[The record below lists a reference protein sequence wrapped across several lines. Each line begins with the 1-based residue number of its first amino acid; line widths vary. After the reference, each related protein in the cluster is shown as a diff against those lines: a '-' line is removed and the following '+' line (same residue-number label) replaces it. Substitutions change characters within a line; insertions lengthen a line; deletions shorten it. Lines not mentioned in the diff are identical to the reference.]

1 MRFYVPEWDDAVDSN
16 YDFRHDELSTLDRQE
31 RNLDYIWDIFER
43 DTTPIDGVLI
53 SREQVEETIRKADRL
68 AEYGVYD
75 DPVLSV
81 PEWLPTISD
90 CGAWGYKS
98 LPFPPYGNAEMLDFY
113 ETLEVTVGVTIDHLV
128 LGSGKDK
135 GRLYLD
141 ERAFNTDF
149 KKSDIPDALTD
160 VADLMIDEWPD
171 EWPTYVEDYEP
182 SIYTQSKGDVESF
195 VPEDFQGDIDAVL
208 ARLTQDPRAVY
219 REDDAAFRYELTLR
233 NAQEMYDLYHKG
245 SYPFRLMVAIQGW
258 DPKTYIEAA
267 EEVLNIGYDYLGI
280 GGVAG
285 SPIHDVRQ
293 IVKGVGKTV
302 KEFERENNTRI
313 DSHVFGFAKSEAF
326 ETVGRS
332 GMTSFDSASML
343 RSAWTGG
350 QNYRLDSDERYDAI
364 RVRYPSNRDSLAKAV
379 EKSLRGRETLVALRA
394 YDSGE
399 PIVDALYEWQE
410 KAEKVLPATREY
422 LREHRHDE
430 QYDASLLQEVETAFR
445 KDFEHSRELQAS
457 FSDNL
462 RGKLV
467 KLLRKDDPE
476 DPVSFDEYDALL
488 TIAEQQFKPSPR
500 VTTALEKYLYEHRHD
515 VQYNVSLL
523 REATLH
529 EDLELTLFQEGDDLL
544 PQEVE
549 TALLEE
555 VETALLE
562 EVETVLPQNVET
574 VFEDDFEYAQE
585 LQTKFRDNLWE
596 KLVKLL
602 QEDTPDDPVDFDKY
616 SDLLTLAQRE
626 FEPFPRM
633 TTILENDDFET
644 PYDATWTVVRD
655 YATWIGDKDLLEEYQ
670 RTLRNRPWEKCD
682 CSICAENNIEVCIFR
697 GNDRNRRRGFHNTRR
712 FYDEFTDDLPKILIG
727 TRGTASLDGYET
739 VEDYLRA
746 EHPKFW
752 QQVHD
757 LPVAEVG
764 VLDASGV
771 QEWWNDT
778 PSGVSFAQG
787 CMAESLGR
795 QAERYQKV
803 FLHTPDGEINKHVV
817 DAVRES
823 NCTIQTFQD
832 PSKLRQSALEACGEN
847 YTVGDDFLPY
857 PPKIEAQDGL
867 DILVIDQCSGSK
879 DIPEGAPLFD
889 DEDTL
894 QFSKEELLERNNVPG
909 INAKD
914 LYTGRQQEF
923 VKEAVRRLRGE
934 GHNIQRYFISAG
946 FGLVSEDEPLPPYEV
961 TFSSMGVAD
970 IRERSKQ
977 LSIQDD
983 LKQVLNGSDYDI
995 VFFTLGKDY
1004 YTSINIDNMVQD
1016 VRSDRI
1022 GVVFNRE
1029 LVDDQF
1035 DNIVSVPARTED
1047 AKKHG
1052 TIVVGLKGHYMKNFA
1067 RRIDNVEFLKPEVI
1081 EDLCRRVEDEP
1092 AQMAFEKY

>member
-1 MRFYVPEWDDAVDSN
+1 MRFYVPEWDDAVDSH

-31 RNLDYIWDIFER
+31 RDLDYIWDIFER

-53 SREQVEETIRKADRL
+53 SREQVEETTRKANRL

-141 ERAFNTDF
+141 ERAFHTDF

-160 VADLMIDEWPD
+160 VVDLMVDEWPN
-171 EWPTYVEDYEP
+171 EWPTYVEEYEP
-182 SIYTQSKGDVESF
+182 SICTQSKKEVEAF
-195 VPEDFQGDIDAVL
+195 APEDFQGDVDTVL
-208 ARLTQDPRAVY
+208 ARLARDPRAVY

-233 NAQEMYDLYHKG
+233 NAQEMYDLYHRG
-245 SYPFRLMVAIQGW
+245 NYPFRLMVAIQGW
-258 DPKTYIEAA
+258 NPETYIEAT
-267 EEVLNIGYDYLGI
+267 EEVLDIGYDYLGI

-313 DSHVFGFAKSEAF
+313 DSHVFGFAKSEGF

-332 GMTSFDSASML
+332 GMSSFDSASML

-350 QNYRLDSDERYDAI
+350 QNYRLDNNERYDAI
-364 RVRYPSNRDSLAKAV
+364 RVRYPSNRDSLAEAV

-394 YDSGE
+394 FDSEE
-399 PIVDALYEWQE
+399 PIVDALYEWE
-410 KAEKVLPATREY
+410 KKAEKVLPATREY

-445 KDFEHSRELQAS
+445 DDFEYARELQAS

-476 DPVSFDEYDALL
+476 DPVSF
-488 TIAEQQFKPSPR
+488 
-500 VTTALEKYLYEHRHD
+500 
-515 VQYNVSLL
+515 
-523 REATLH
+523 
-529 EDLELTLFQEGDDLL
+529 
-544 PQEVE
+544 
-549 TALLEE
+549 EE
-555 VETALLE
+555 
-562 EVETVLPQNVET
+562 
-574 VFEDDFEYAQE
+574 
-585 LQTKFRDNLWE
+585 
-596 KLVKLL
+596 
-602 QEDTPDDPVDFDKY
+602 Y
-616 SDLLTLAQRE
+616 SDLLTVAQQE

-633 TTILENDDFET
+633 TTILENDDPET
-644 PYDATWTVVRD
+644 TYDAIWTVVRD
-655 YATWIGDKDLLEEYQ
+655 YATWIGDEDLLEEYQ
-670 RTLRNRPWEKCD
+670 RTLQNRPWEKCD
-682 CSICAENNIEVCIFR
+682 CSICTENSIEVCIFR

-712 FYDEFTDDLPKILIG
+712 FYDEFTDELPKILIG
-727 TRGTASLDGYET
+727 TRGTASLNGYET
-739 VEDYLRA
+739 IEDYLRA
-746 EHPKFW
+746 EHPDFW

-764 VLDASGV
+764 VLNAGGV
-771 QEWWNDT
+771 REWWDET
-778 PSGVSFAQG
+778 PAGVSLARSR
-787 CMAESLGR
+787 MAENLGQ

-803 FLHTPDGEINKHVV
+803 FLHTPDGEIDEHIV
-817 DAVRES
+817 DAVEES

-832 PSKLRQSALEACGEN
+832 PSKLRQNALEACGEN
-847 YTVGDDFLPY
+847 YIAGDDFLPH
-857 PPKIEAQDGL
+857 PPKINVQDGL

-879 DIPEGAPLFD
+879 DIPEGAPVFD
-889 DEDTL
+889 DKETL
-894 QFSKEELLERNNVPG
+894 QFSREELLERDNVPG

-923 VKEAVRRLRGE
+923 VKEAVRRLKGE
-934 GHNIQRYFISAG
+934 GHDVERYFISAG

-977 LSIQDD
+977 LSIQAD
-983 LKQVLNGSDYDI
+983 LEQVLNESDYDV

-1004 YTSINIDNMVQD
+1004 YTSIDIDNMVQN

-1047 AKKHG
+1047 AKNHG

-1067 RRIDNVEFLKPEVI
+1067 NRIDSVESLEPEAI
-1081 EDLCRRVEDEP
+1081 EGLCRRVEEEP
-1092 AQMAFEKY
+1092 TQIAFEKY